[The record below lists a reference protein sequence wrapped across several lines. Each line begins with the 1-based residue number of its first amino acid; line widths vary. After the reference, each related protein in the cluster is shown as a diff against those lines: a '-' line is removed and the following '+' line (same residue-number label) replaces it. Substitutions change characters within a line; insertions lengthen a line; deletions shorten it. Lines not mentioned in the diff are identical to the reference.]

1 MTAVQHLIQKVT
13 HWQTIW
19 PFPYISGGES
29 VRYLYVPAG
38 LGDTVAEAAVG
49 PHGHWTSI

>member
-1 MTAVQHLIQKVT
+1 MTAVRHLIQKVT
-13 HWQTIW
+13 QTIS
-19 PFPYISGGES
+19 PFPYISGGEL

-38 LGDTVAEAAVG
+38 LGDTVTEVAVG